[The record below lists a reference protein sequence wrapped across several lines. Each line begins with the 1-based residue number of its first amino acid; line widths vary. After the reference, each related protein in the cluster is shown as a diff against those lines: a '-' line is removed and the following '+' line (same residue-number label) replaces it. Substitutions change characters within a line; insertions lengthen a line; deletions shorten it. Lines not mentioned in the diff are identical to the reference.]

1 MGNLTVYATI
11 WLRNPTMANKRQ
23 ADNPYDQYIRERIRL
38 ARTEAGDSQ
47 DDLAKVFQKSRVA
60 ISDIERGRV
69 TISAVDLGFIAAYYG
84 KPISYFYPPRVKL
97 EKTELSTLAEEILNY
112 FEQLPE
118 QQQYISLAYVKQQ
131 LELSLK
137 AHERYA
143 IDTSSKKKTE

>member
-1 MGNLTVYATI
+1 MI
-11 WLRNPTMANKRQ
+11 NKRQ
-23 ADNPYDQYIRERIRL
+23 LNYPYTQYMRERIRL

-47 DDLAKVFQKSRVA
+47 DDLAKAFQKSRVA

-69 TISAVDLGFIAAYYG
+69 AISAVDLGFIAAYYE

-97 EKTELSTLAEEILNY
+97 EKTELSKLAEEMLNY

-137 AHERYA
+137 AYERSVVDA
-143 IDTSSKKKTE
+143 AMKNNKEKTK